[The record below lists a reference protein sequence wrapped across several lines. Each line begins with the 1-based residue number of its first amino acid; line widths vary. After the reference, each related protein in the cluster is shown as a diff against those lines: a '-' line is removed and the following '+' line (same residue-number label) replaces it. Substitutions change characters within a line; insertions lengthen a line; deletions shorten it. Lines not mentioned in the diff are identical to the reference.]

1 MLLRVAHAVP
11 SPRGGFGGHSSK
23 PPKLKYETLENSGIF
38 VKFECQDP
46 LHECKPPRTTL

>member
-23 PPKLKYETLENSGIF
+23 PPKIEIWNTRS
-38 VKFECQDP
+38 
-46 LHECKPPRTTL
+46 